1 MVQDPRQKV
10 WELCKTD
17 VNAAFEFARKIE
29 SHWNRAQALAAV
41 ALHVP
46 QKARFLK
53 IVKEA
58 FEAARE
64 NRQPNRIA
72 SCAAWIIRAIT
83 KRNDVEALPFV
94 EELLEIIKRE
104 PNPVRRADALLFIF
118 EAVYR
123 RKELRG
129 VVLAPLLQ
137 ACQEMNSWKHPRILS
152 DIALVT
158 AIGDLPLTNKII
170 EMIGDGS
177 KKRQTLKMIEK
188 GEWLGAHE
196 FSPYFTKAC

>member
-1 MVQDPRQKV
+1 MAQDPRQKV

-17 VNAAFEFARKIE
+17 VDAALEFARKIE
-29 SHWNRAQALAAV
+29 SRWNRAQALAAV
-41 ALHVP
+41 ALHVS

-72 SCAAWIIRAIT
+72 SCAAWIVRAIT
-83 KRNDVEALPFV
+83 KRNDVDALPFV

-129 VVLAPLLQ
+129 VVLDPLLQ
-137 ACQEMNSWKHPRILS
+137 ACQEMNSWKQPRILS
-152 DIALVT
+152 DIALVA
-158 AIGDLPLTNKII
+158 AIDDLPLANKII
-170 EMIGDGS
+170 EMIGNGRR
-177 KKRQTLKMIEK
+177 KRQTLKMIEK

-196 FSPYFTKAC
+196 FFPYFAKT

>member
-1 MVQDPRQKV
+1 MAQDPRQKV

-17 VNAAFEFARKIE
+17 VDAALEFARKIE

-41 ALHVP
+41 ALHVS

-64 NRQPNRIA
+64 TRQPNRSV

-83 KRNDVEALPFV
+83 KRNDVDALPFV

-118 EAVYR
+118 EAVYC
-123 RKELRG
+123 RKELRR
-129 VVLAPLLQ
+129 VVLEPLLQ
-137 ACQEMNSWKHPRILS
+137 ACQEMNSWKQPRILS
-152 DIALVT
+152 DIALVA
-158 AIGDLPLTNKII
+158 AIDDLPLTNKII
-170 EMIGDGS
+170 ELMDDGS

-196 FSPYFTKAC
+196 FFPHYAKP